1 MNGEPIDTSN
11 IQLKNAYA
19 LIREGRKAEAL
30 ALLRPITQQEPN
42 NVKAWWLVANALDD
56 SAKIQKTLTHIL
68 RIEPDH
74 EGAANKLAVMIATQ
88 PETPS
93 DLRDVT
99 LPKKPQPAKASA
111 QPRRQARTKRKKQS
125 KTSLRLRLILLVL
138 IFGGIGAAIFINR
151 EQGVQI
157 AQAEATSTPAPTL
170 PVTPVSTFDA
180 PIRAPDFT
188 DSAYFPEV
196 NYDYTDELQPPCQA
210 WTVIGHISNHKV
222 GMIVRA
228 FNENGV
234 DVTVNVSNANGNYEL
249 HTTPQPNGAINVYLY
264 DFAGSPPLS
273 GLHNV
278 RLETAS
284 APTCGVMVNFRR

>member
-1 MNGEPIDTSN
+1 MTDQPNDTST
-11 IQLKNAYA
+11 QLKNAYA
-19 LIREGRKAEAL
+19 LIRDGRKAEAL
-30 ALLRPITQQEPN
+30 TLLRPITQQDPN
-42 NVKAWWLVANALDD
+42 NVQAWWLVANALDD
-56 SAKIQKTLTHIL
+56 PAKIQKTLTHIL

-74 EGAANKLAVMIATQ
+74 EGAANKLAVMIATH
-88 PETPS
+88 PEAPS
-93 DLRDVT
+93 DLRDLT
-99 LPKKPQPAKASA
+99 LPKKPQTAKA
-111 QPRRQARTKRKKQS
+111 PRRAKRKKQG

-138 IFGGIGAAIFINR
+138 IFAGIGAAIFINR

-157 AQAEATSTPAPTL
+157 AQAEPTATPAPTI

-196 NYDYTDELQPPCQA
+196 NYDYTDESQPPCQA